1 MLNNQTQSYFSQS
14 NLWTEQ
20 IALYQEQV
28 LADILAILP
37 SDVVSILDV
46 GCGNGLITNKLPE
59 SLEVVGLDR
68 SEEAL
73 KNVQKETIVGDILNL
88 PLKNQSFDLVICN
101 DVLEH
106 LRTEEREQALK
117 ELARVSRK
125 YILITVPFLE
135 DLNQGMTK
143 CGNCGKYYHINHHLF
158 SFDLD
163 TTSKFF
169 QNSNYYCIKQ
179 VLSGDIWYGEPPEIV
194 LARRLLLDL
203 PLYESPVC
211 LHCGSSKIAKSQDS
225 SDVVSP
231 LIAKLSLDNPSLRDW
246 HIRRTEC
253 ISLFSNE
260 IETKHDFSGNQT
272 EIFIDK
278 KNNQIDLD
286 SENLSTNKIIFRKKE
301 LYCHTFL
308 PKISRLPYYYTN
320 HDCIS
325 EDGIKLIDKQS
336 LLIGFFGKP
345 NQDKISLVFSGFAE
359 KDSSLVVTKYDDL
372 QGYTLPVINQVSDQF
387 SVSLEFPAS
396 LSSYGFLF
404 EISILK
410 GTVNITEALLENISV
425 EEVTVYENKDK
436 RARFWRTKSIQQN
449 IVDISLPIYR
459 EFIIGQDL
467 ESQVQAK
474 IINSIVSSYYLEHL
488 DYLENTGIGNCLSM
502 LFGEIKDKDRLKIST
517 KTDNQ
522 QLKTDNQQ
530 LKTDNQQLKTDNQQL
545 KTDNQQLKTDNQQ
558 LKTDNQQRLSMKIK
572 RKIMSFGKAKY
583 LSEQEFKNQILNSI
597 EPNLVDPQWAKLQ
610 KESKLFL
617 MICHDQSIDRRI
629 IQQALTLLEDGWQG
643 KIICLSFDAEDH
655 LEEFEGISIHRIGLA
670 KVVPDCPVYWRYQNR
685 QRLINWWGRNFTILS
700 KLNWL
705 YYKIHSRLG
714 YQGKHSG
721 YPLPFDFVFYITA
734 KHYQADL
741 IIAHDLPA
749 LKAAHRLAKEWS
761 IPLGY
766 DAHELYYEQSVF
778 SEKKKKLMRQVEQEL
793 IKECDIAFTVNL
805 SIAEEMASRYHIK
818 APNVLL
824 NAIDPP
830 HDFNPEFT
838 YKHLREY
845 FQLPQDR
852 LILLFQ
858 GGLERNRNLENLVQ
872 AMRYVTAPN
881 LVLIFMGNGS
891 LKETLENLVKKY
903 NLTKKVFFKE
913 AVPQNKLIYWTAS
926 ADIGIIPYP
935 HVDLNT
941 YYCTPNKLFEF
952 IQAQLPMIANDSPEL
967 RRFVHD
973 TGFGKVGSMKNPQEI
988 ARLIDS
994 FATNSIT
1001 LKKAKENLSSNYH
1014 KFSWSYERINYLK
1027 QLKTL
1032 SLQ

>member
-20 IALYQEQV
+20 IAPYQEQV

-37 SDVVSILDV
+37 SDVISILDV

-59 SLEVVGLDR
+59 SFKVVGLDR

-73 KNVQKETIVGDILNL
+73 KHVQKETIVGDIFNL
-88 PLKNQSFDLVICN
+88 PLENQSFDLVICN

-106 LRTEEREQALK
+106 LSAEEREKALK
-117 ELARVSRK
+117 ELARVARK

-143 CGNCGKYYHINHHLF
+143 CGNCGKYYHVNHHLF
-158 SFDLD
+158 SFDLN

-169 QNSNYYCIKQ
+169 QNSNYYCIRQ
-179 VLSGDIWYGEPPEIV
+179 VLSGDIWHSEPPEVV

-203 PLYESPVC
+203 SPSESPVC
-211 LHCGSSKIAKSQDS
+211 LYCGSPKVAESQDS
-225 SDVVSP
+225 NDVVSP
-231 LIAKLSLDNPSLRDW
+231 LIAKLSLNNPSLIDW

-253 ISLFSNE
+253 ISLFSKE
-260 IETKHDFSGNQT
+260 IKNKYDPSDDQTK
-272 EIFIDK
+272 IFIDK
-278 KNNQIDLD
+278 KDNQIDIG
-286 SENLSTNKIIFRKKE
+286 SENFSTNNIVFRKKQ
-301 LYCHTFL
+301 LYCHAFL

-320 HDCIS
+320 HVCTS
-325 EDGIKLIDKQS
+325 EDGIKLIEEQS

-372 QGYTLPVINQVSDQF
+372 QGYILPVINQVRDQF
-387 SVSLEFPAS
+387 SVSLEFPAT

-404 EISILK
+404 EISVSK
-410 GTVNITEALLENISV
+410 GTVNITEASLGNIGV
-425 EEVTVYENKDK
+425 EEVTIYGNKDK
-436 RARFWRTKSIQQN
+436 RARFWRARSVQQN
-449 IVDISLPIYR
+449 IVDISLPIYG
-459 EFIIGQDL
+459 EFIIAQDL
-467 ESQVQAK
+467 ESQFQAK
-474 IINSIVSSYYLEHL
+474 TVNSLVSSYYLECL
-488 DYLENTGIGNCLSM
+488 DNLDIS
-502 LFGEIKDKDRLKIST
+502 IKT
-517 KTDNQ
+517 ENQ
-522 QLKTDNQQ
+522 QLKTENQQ
-530 LKTDNQQLKTDNQQL
+530 LKTE
-545 KTDNQQLKTDNQQ
+545 
-558 LKTDNQQRLSMKIK
+558 NQQRLSIKIK
-572 RKIMSFGKAKY
+572 HKIVSLGKGRY
-583 LSEQEFKNQILNSI
+583 LSKQEFKNLIFKSI
-597 EPNLVDPQWAKLQ
+597 EPNLVDTQWTKLREEN
-610 KESKLFL
+610 KSFL
-617 MICHDQSIDRRI
+617 MVCHDQNIDRRI

-670 KVVPDCPVYWRYQNR
+670 KVVPDCPIYWRYQNR

-705 YYKIHSRLG
+705 YYKIHSRLE

-741 IIAHDLPA
+741 VIAHDLPA

-793 IKECDIAFTVNL
+793 IKECDIAFAVNL

-830 HDFNPEFT
+830 HDFDPKFS
-838 YKHLREY
+838 YDHLRKHFGLTKEK
-845 FQLPQDR
+845 

-858 GGLERNRNLENLVQ
+858 GGIEKHRNLENLVLS
-872 AMRYVTAPN
+872 MKHVKSNN
-881 LVLIFMGNGS
+881 LVLVFMGNGS
-891 LKETLENLVKKY
+891 LKPTLKNLAKKY
-903 NLTKKVFFKE
+903 SLTNKVLFKD
-913 AVPQNKLIYWTAS
+913 AVPQSKLIYWTAS

-967 RRFVHD
+967 RRFVND
-973 TGFGKVGSMKNPQEI
+973 TGFGKVGAMTNPIEI
-988 ARLIDS
+988 ANLVNDFMNDFECIYQAKS
-994 FATNSIT
+994 FLTN
-1001 LKKAKENLSSNYH
+1001 KSSD
-1014 KFSWSYERINYLK
+1014 FSWQYQKQTYLNAIND
-1027 QLKTL
+1027 TL
-1032 SLQ
+1032 EPI